1 MLLRGDRCTIPGWPY
16 RSSGSASPRPLK
28 RATSLCDRDCECLE
42 LNRCRPRV
50 AFEKAGGT
58 HSVHGPRQVVTM
70 RKGTES
76 WCQYLHPSSLV
87 TSSFTLIQ
95 SNSSSKRPDS
105 LQIAAKTLTG
115 PVYMSVVMFGCCPSS
130 IPFFFRQI
138 YNIAFGLL
146 RP

>member
-1 MLLRGDRCTIPGWPY
+1 
-16 RSSGSASPRPLK
+16 
-28 RATSLCDRDCECLE
+28 
-42 LNRCRPRV
+42 
-50 AFEKAGGT
+50 
-58 HSVHGPRQVVTM
+58 M

-146 RP
+146 QALNYDLADKIIDYELVLILCILMHILADCLLAPNGLRSFLTKEGKRMMNPNQQPNASFRLLLSLTN